1 MAMDSTKYLS
11 VQSLTK
17 YIKYKFEKDP
27 YLQRVFLKGELS
39 NVKHHTNGHIYFS
52 VKDDQSVISAV
63 MFRYDADKLNFK
75 PEEGQN
81 VLLAGNITL
90 YERRGQYQIY
100 VKEMQIDGI
109 GQLFLKL
116 EENKELLKIKGY
128 LKTEHKKPL
137 PAFPEH
143 IAIVSSTT
151 SAAIKDMITTLSR
164 RYPLVKVTTLN
175 TYVQGGRSK
184 DSVIDNL
191 KRADALK
198 ADTVILARGGGS
210 IEDLWTFNE
219 LEVALAVFNMKT
231 PIVTGVGH
239 ETDITLVDYV
249 SDLRA
254 PTPTA
259 AAEQAVPN
267 IKDLNTR
274 LGELHRQLDNL
285 TLSRISN
292 SRQMLDNL
300 SNYYKFKNPNLLYTE
315 QTERLRDLSST
326 LDNFMS
332 QELLNFRHRL
342 DKHMSALAYNNPA
355 PDIQKYQSELKRTSG
370 DLNRQ
375 MKMMISQKVERLAAN
390 INVLESVSPVQILKR
405 GYSYTTFNNK
415 IVTDAKNL
423 NVGDV
428 IETSFNSGTVS
439 AKVTEVNTDDEK

>member
-1 MAMDSTKYLS
+1 MDSTKYLS

-52 VKDDQSVISAV
+52 IKDDKSVISAV
-63 MFRYDADKLNFK
+63 MFRYDAEKLNFK

-90 YERRGQYQIY
+90 YEARGQYQIY

-116 EENKELLKIKGY
+116 EQNKELLKKKGY
-128 LKTEHKKPL
+128 LNPEHKKTI

-143 IAIVSSTT
+143 IAIVSSST
-151 SAAIKDMITTLSR
+151 SAAIKDMITTLTR
-164 RYPLVKVTTLN
+164 RYPLVKVSLLN
-175 TYVQGGRSK
+175 TYVQGTRSQE
-184 DSVIDNL
+184 SVLTNL
-191 KRADALK
+191 TLADKLG

-219 LEVALAVFNMKT
+219 LEVALAVFNMNT
-231 PIVTGVGH
+231 PVITGVGH

-267 IKDLNTR
+267 IRDLQLR
-274 LGELHRQLDNL
+274 LGELHRQSDNL
-285 TLSRISN
+285 IMSKIDRSRKQLES
-292 SRQMLDNL
+292 L

-315 QTERLRDLSST
+315 QTERLRDLT
-326 LDNFMS
+326 VTIENHMS
-332 QELLNFRHRL
+332 LSLSENRHMLN
-342 DKHMSALAYNNPA
+342 KHMSGLSYNNPA
-355 PDIQKYQSELKRTSG
+355 PGIRNSRAELLRTENELKHR
-370 DLNRQ
+370 
-375 MKMMISQKVERLAAN
+375 MKAVLGKKTERLAGN

-415 IVTDAKNL
+415 IVTEAKNL

-428 IETSFNSGTVS
+428 IETSFNRGRVS
-439 AKVTEVNTDDEK
+439 AKVTEVNTDD

>member
-1 MAMDSTKYLS
+1 MDSTKYLS

-52 VKDDQSVISAV
+52 IKDDKSVISAV
-63 MFRYDADKLNFK
+63 MFRYDAEKINFK

-90 YERRGQYQIY
+90 YEARGQYQIY

-116 EENKELLKIKGY
+116 EQNKELLKKKGY
-128 LKTEHKKPL
+128 LNPEHKKQIPV
-137 PAFPEH
+137 FPEH
-143 IAIVSSTT
+143 IAIVSSST
-151 SAAIKDMITTLSR
+151 SAAIKDMITTLTR
-164 RYPLVKVTTLN
+164 RYPLVKVTLLN
-175 TYVQGGRSK
+175 TYVQGAKSQE
-184 DSVIDNL
+184 SVLTNL
-191 KRADALK
+191 NRADKLG

-219 LEVALAVFNMKT
+219 LEVALAVFNMST
-231 PIVTGVGH
+231 PIITGVGH

-267 IKDLNTR
+267 VRDLQLR
-274 LGELHRQLDNL
+274 LGELHRQSDSLIMSKIDD
-285 TLSRISN
+285 SRK
-292 SRQMLDNL
+292 QLENL

-315 QTERLRDLSST
+315 QTERLRDLT
-326 LDNFMS
+326 VTIENHMS
-332 QELLNFRHRL
+332 LSLSENRHMLN
-342 DKHMSALAYNNPA
+342 KHMSGLSYNNPA
-355 PDIQKYQSELKRTSG
+355 PHIRNSQEERLRIETELKR
-370 DLNRQ
+370 R
-375 MKMMISQKVERLAAN
+375 MKAVLSQKTERLGSN

-415 IVTDAKNL
+415 IVTEAKNL

-428 IETSFNSGTVS
+428 IETAFNRGTVS
-439 AKVTEVNTDDEK
+439 AKVTEVNTDD

>member
-1 MAMDSTKYLS
+1 MDSTKYLS

-52 VKDDQSVISAV
+52 IKDDKSVISAV
-63 MFRYDADKLNFK
+63 MFRYDAEKINFK

-90 YERRGQYQIY
+90 YEARGQYQIY

-116 EENKELLKIKGY
+116 EQNKELLKKKDY
-128 LKTEHKKPL
+128 LNPEHKKQIPV
-137 PAFPEH
+137 FPEH
-143 IAIVSSTT
+143 IAIVSSST
-151 SAAIKDMITTLSR
+151 SAAIKDMITTLTR
-164 RYPLVKVTTLN
+164 RYPLVKVTLLN
-175 TYVQGGRSK
+175 TYVQGAKSQE
-184 DSVIDNL
+184 SVLTNL
-191 KRADALK
+191 NRADKLG

-219 LEVALAVFNMKT
+219 LEVALAVFNMST
-231 PIVTGVGH
+231 PIITGVGH

-267 IKDLNTR
+267 VRDLQLR
-274 LGELHRQLDNL
+274 LGELHRQSDSLIMSKIDD
-285 TLSRISN
+285 SRK
-292 SRQMLDNL
+292 QLENL

-315 QTERLRDLSST
+315 QTERLRDLT
-326 LDNFMS
+326 VTIENHMS
-332 QELLNFRHRL
+332 LSLSENRHMLN
-342 DKHMSALAYNNPA
+342 KHMSGLSYNNPA
-355 PDIQKYQSELKRTSG
+355 PHIRNSQEERLRIETELKR
-370 DLNRQ
+370 R
-375 MKMMISQKVERLAAN
+375 MKAVLSQKTERLGSN

-415 IVTDAKNL
+415 IVTEAKNL

-428 IETSFNSGTVS
+428 IETAFNRGTVS
-439 AKVTEVNTDDEK
+439 AKVTEVNTDD

>member
-1 MAMDSTKYLS
+1 MDSTKYLS

-52 VKDDQSVISAV
+52 IKDDKSVISAV
-63 MFRYDADKLNFK
+63 MFRYDAEKLNFK

-90 YERRGQYQIY
+90 YEARGQYQIY

-116 EENKELLKIKGY
+116 EQNKELLKKKGY
-128 LKTEHKKPL
+128 LNPEHKKAIPD
-137 PAFPEH
+137 FPEH
-143 IAIVSSTT
+143 IAIVSSST
-151 SAAIKDMITTLSR
+151 SAAIKDMITTLTR
-164 RYPLVKVTTLN
+164 RYPLVKVTLLN
-175 TYVQGGRSK
+175 TYVQGARSQ
-184 DSVIDNL
+184 DSVLTNL
-191 KRADALK
+191 TRADKLG

-219 LEVALAVFNMKT
+219 LEVALAVFNMNT
-231 PIVTGVGH
+231 PVITGVGH

-267 IKDLNTR
+267 IKDLQLR
-274 LGELHRQLDNL
+274 LGELHRQSDNL
-285 TLSRISN
+285 IMSKIERSRKVLEGLSS
-292 SRQMLDNL
+292 
-300 SNYYKFKNPNLLYTE
+300 YYKFKNPNLLYTE
-315 QTERLRDLSST
+315 QTERLRDLT
-326 LDNFMS
+326 VTIENHMS
-332 QELLNFRHRL
+332 LSLSENRHMLN
-342 DKHMSALAYNNPA
+342 KHMSGLSYNDPA
-355 PDIQKYQSELKRTSG
+355 PDIRNYQEELLRTENELKR
-370 DLNRQ
+370 R
-375 MKMMISQKVERLAAN
+375 MKAVIGQKSERLAGN

-415 IVTDAKNL
+415 IVTEAKNL

-428 IETSFNSGTVS
+428 IETSFNRGTVS
-439 AKVTEVNTDDEK
+439 AKVTEVNTDD

>member
-1 MAMDSTKYLS
+1 MDSTKYLS

-52 VKDDQSVISAV
+52 IKDDKSVISAV
-63 MFRYDADKLNFK
+63 MFRYDAEKLNFK

-90 YERRGQYQIY
+90 YEARGQYQIY

-116 EENKELLKIKGY
+116 EQNKELLKKKGY
-128 LKTEHKKPL
+128 LNPEHKKAIPD
-137 PAFPEH
+137 FPEH
-143 IAIVSSTT
+143 IAIVSSST
-151 SAAIKDMITTLSR
+151 SAAIKDMITTLAR
-164 RYPLVKVTTLN
+164 RYPLVKVTLLN
-175 TYVQGGRSK
+175 TYVQGARSQ
-184 DSVIDNL
+184 DSVLTNL
-191 KRADALK
+191 TRADKLG

-219 LEVALAVFNMKT
+219 LEVALAVFNMNT
-231 PIVTGVGH
+231 PVITGVGH

-267 IKDLNTR
+267 IRDLQRR
-274 LGELHRQLDNL
+274 LGELHRQSDNL
-285 TLSRISN
+285 IMSKIERSRKV
-292 SRQMLDNL
+292 LDGL

-315 QTERLRDLSST
+315 QTERLRDLT
-326 LDNFMS
+326 VTIENHMS
-332 QELLNFRHRL
+332 LSLSENRHMLN
-342 DKHMSALAYNNPA
+342 KHMSGLSYNDPA
-355 PDIQKYQSELKRTSG
+355 PDIRNYQEELLRTENELKR
-370 DLNRQ
+370 R
-375 MKMMISQKVERLAAN
+375 MKAVIGQKSERLAGN

-415 IVTDAKNL
+415 IVTEAKNL

-428 IETSFNSGTVS
+428 IETSFNRGTVS
-439 AKVTEVNTDDEK
+439 AKVTEVNTDD

>member
-1 MAMDSTKYLS
+1 MDSTKYLS

-52 VKDDQSVISAV
+52 IKDDKSVISAV
-63 MFRYDADKLNFK
+63 MFRYDAEKLNFK

-90 YERRGQYQIY
+90 YEARGQYQIY

-116 EENKELLKIKGY
+116 EQNKELLKKKGY
-128 LKTEHKKPL
+128 LNPEHKKAI

-143 IAIVSSTT
+143 IAIVSSST
-151 SAAIKDMITTLSR
+151 SAAIKDMITTLTR
-164 RYPLVKVTTLN
+164 RYPLVKVSLLN
-175 TYVQGGRSK
+175 TYVQGTRSQE
-184 DSVIDNL
+184 SVLTNL
-191 KRADALK
+191 TLADKLG

-219 LEVALAVFNMKT
+219 LEVALAVFNMNT
-231 PIVTGVGH
+231 PVITGVGH

-267 IKDLNTR
+267 IRDLQLR
-274 LGELHRQLDNL
+274 LVELHRQSDNL
-285 TLSRISN
+285 IMSKIDRSRKQLES
-292 SRQMLDNL
+292 L

-315 QTERLRDLSST
+315 QTERLRDLT
-326 LDNFMS
+326 VTIENHMS
-332 QELLNFRHRL
+332 LSLSENRHMLN
-342 DKHMSALAYNNPA
+342 KHMSGLSYNNPA
-355 PDIQKYQSELKRTSG
+355 PGIRNSRAELLRTENELKHR
-370 DLNRQ
+370 
-375 MKMMISQKVERLAAN
+375 MKAVLGKKTERLAGN

-415 IVTDAKNL
+415 IVTEAKNL

-428 IETSFNSGTVS
+428 IETSFNRGRVS
-439 AKVTEVNTDDEK
+439 AKVTEVNTDD

>member
-1 MAMDSTKYLS
+1 MDSTKYLS

-52 VKDDQSVISAV
+52 IKDDKSVISAV
-63 MFRYDADKLNFK
+63 MFRYDAEKLNFK

-90 YERRGQYQIY
+90 YEARGQYQIY

-116 EENKELLKIKGY
+116 EQNKELLKKKGY
-128 LKTEHKKPL
+128 LNPEHKKAIPD
-137 PAFPEH
+137 FPEH
-143 IAIVSSTT
+143 IAIVSSST
-151 SAAIKDMITTLSR
+151 SAAIKDMITTLTR
-164 RYPLVKVTTLN
+164 RYPLVKVTLLN
-175 TYVQGGRSK
+175 TYVQGARSQ
-184 DSVIDNL
+184 DSVLTNL
-191 KRADALK
+191 TRADKLG

-219 LEVALAVFNMKT
+219 LEVALAVFNMNT
-231 PIVTGVGH
+231 PVITGVGH

-267 IKDLNTR
+267 IRDLQLR
-274 LGELHRQLDNL
+274 LGELHRQSDNL
-285 TLSRISN
+285 IISKIERSRKV
-292 SRQMLDNL
+292 LDGL

-315 QTERLRDLSST
+315 QTERLRDLT
-326 LDNFMS
+326 VTIENHMS
-332 QELLNFRHRL
+332 LSLSENRHMLN
-342 DKHMSALAYNNPA
+342 KHMSGLSYNDPA
-355 PDIQKYQSELKRTSG
+355 PDIRNYQEELLRTENELKR
-370 DLNRQ
+370 R
-375 MKMMISQKVERLAAN
+375 MKAVIGQKSERLAGN

-415 IVTDAKNL
+415 IVTEAKNL

-428 IETSFNSGTVS
+428 IETSFNRGTVS
-439 AKVTEVNTDDEK
+439 AKVTEVNTDD

>member
-1 MAMDSTKYLS
+1 MDSTKYLS

-52 VKDDQSVISAV
+52 IKDDRSVISAV
-63 MFRYDADKLNFK
+63 MFRYDAEKLNFK

-90 YERRGQYQIY
+90 YEARGQYQIY

-116 EENKELLKIKGY
+116 EQNKELLKKKGY
-128 LKTEHKKPL
+128 LNPEHKKAIPD
-137 PAFPEH
+137 FPEH
-143 IAIVSSTT
+143 IAIVSSST
-151 SAAIKDMITTLSR
+151 SAAIKDMITTLTR
-164 RYPLVKVTTLN
+164 RYPLVKVTLLN
-175 TYVQGGRSK
+175 TYVQGARSQ
-184 DSVIDNL
+184 DSVLTNL
-191 KRADALK
+191 TRADKLG

-219 LEVALAVFNMKT
+219 LEVALAVFNMNT
-231 PIVTGVGH
+231 PVITGVGH

-267 IKDLNTR
+267 IRDLQFR
-274 LGELHRQLDNL
+274 LGELHRQSDNL
-285 TLSRISN
+285 IMSKIERSRKV
-292 SRQMLDNL
+292 LDGL

-315 QTERLRDLSST
+315 QTERLRDLT
-326 LDNFMS
+326 VTIENHMS
-332 QELLNFRHRL
+332 LSLSENRHMLN
-342 DKHMSALAYNNPA
+342 KHMSGLSYNDPA
-355 PDIQKYQSELKRTSG
+355 PDIRNYQEELLRTENELKR
-370 DLNRQ
+370 R
-375 MKMMISQKVERLAAN
+375 MKAVIGQKSERLAGN

-415 IVTDAKNL
+415 IVTEAKNL

-428 IETSFNSGTVS
+428 IETSFNQGTVS
-439 AKVTEVNTDDEK
+439 AKVTEVNTDD

>member
-1 MAMDSTKYLS
+1 
-11 VQSLTK
+11 
-17 YIKYKFEKDP
+17 
-27 YLQRVFLKGELS
+27 
-39 NVKHHTNGHIYFS
+39 
-52 VKDDQSVISAV
+52 
-63 MFRYDADKLNFK
+63 
-75 PEEGQN
+75 
-81 VLLAGNITL
+81 
-90 YERRGQYQIY
+90 
-100 VKEMQIDGI
+100 
-109 GQLFLKL
+109 
-116 EENKELLKIKGY
+116 
-128 LKTEHKKPL
+128 
-137 PAFPEH
+137 
-143 IAIVSSTT
+143 
-151 SAAIKDMITTLSR
+151 
-164 RYPLVKVTTLN
+164 
-175 TYVQGGRSK
+175 
-184 DSVIDNL
+184 
-191 KRADALK
+191 
-198 ADTVILARGGGS
+198 DTVILARGGGS

-342 DKHMSALAYNNPA
+342 DKY
-355 PDIQKYQSELKRTSG
+355 
-370 DLNRQ
+370 
-375 MKMMISQKVERLAAN
+375 
-390 INVLESVSPVQILKR
+390 
-405 GYSYTTFNNK
+405 
-415 IVTDAKNL
+415 
-423 NVGDV
+423 
-428 IETSFNSGTVS
+428 
-439 AKVTEVNTDDEK
+439 

>member
-1 MAMDSTKYLS
+1 MDSTKYLS

-52 VKDDQSVISAV
+52 IKDDKSVISAV
-63 MFRYDADKLNFK
+63 MFRYDAEKLNFK

-90 YERRGQYQIY
+90 YEARGQYQIY

-116 EENKELLKIKGY
+116 EQNKELLKKKGY
-128 LKTEHKKPL
+128 LNPEHKKAIPD
-137 PAFPEH
+137 FPEH
-143 IAIVSSTT
+143 IAIVSSST
-151 SAAIKDMITTLSR
+151 SAAIKDMITTLTR
-164 RYPLVKVTTLN
+164 RYPLVKVTLLN
-175 TYVQGGRSK
+175 TYVQGARSQ
-184 DSVIDNL
+184 DSVLTNL
-191 KRADALK
+191 TRADKLG

-219 LEVALAVFNMKT
+219 LEVALAVFNMNT
-231 PIVTGVGH
+231 PVITGVGH

-267 IKDLNTR
+267 IRDLQLR
-274 LGELHRQLDNL
+274 LGELHRQSDNL
-285 TLSRISN
+285 IMSKIERSRKV
-292 SRQMLDNL
+292 LDGL

-315 QTERLRDLSST
+315 QTERLRDLT
-326 LDNFMS
+326 VTIENHMS
-332 QELLNFRHRL
+332 LSLSENRHMLN
-342 DKHMSALAYNNPA
+342 KHMSGLSYNDPA
-355 PDIQKYQSELKRTSG
+355 PDIRNYQEELLRTENELKR
-370 DLNRQ
+370 R
-375 MKMMISQKVERLAAN
+375 MKAVIGQKSERLAGN

-415 IVTDAKNL
+415 IVTEAKNL

-428 IETSFNSGTVS
+428 IETSFNRGTVS
-439 AKVTEVNTDDEK
+439 AKVTEVNTDD

>member
-1 MAMDSTKYLS
+1 MDSTKYLS

-52 VKDDQSVISAV
+52 IKDDKSVISAV
-63 MFRYDADKLNFK
+63 MFRYDAEKLNFK

-90 YERRGQYQIY
+90 YEARGQYQIY

-116 EENKELLKIKGY
+116 EQNKELLKKKGY
-128 LKTEHKKPL
+128 LNPEHKKAIPD
-137 PAFPEH
+137 FPEH
-143 IAIVSSTT
+143 IAIVSSST
-151 SAAIKDMITTLSR
+151 SAAIKDMITTLTR
-164 RYPLVKVTTLN
+164 RYPLVKVTLLN
-175 TYVQGGRSK
+175 TYVQGARSQ
-184 DSVIDNL
+184 DSVLTNL
-191 KRADALK
+191 TRADKLG

-219 LEVALAVFNMKT
+219 LEVALAVFNMNT
-231 PIVTGVGH
+231 PVITGVGH

-267 IKDLNTR
+267 IRDLQRR
-274 LGELHRQLDNL
+274 LGELHRQSDNL
-285 TLSRISN
+285 IMSKIERSRKV
-292 SRQMLDNL
+292 LDGL

-315 QTERLRDLSST
+315 QTERLRDLT
-326 LDNFMS
+326 VTIENHMS
-332 QELLNFRHRL
+332 LSLSENRHMLN
-342 DKHMSALAYNNPA
+342 KHMSGLSYNDPA
-355 PDIQKYQSELKRTSG
+355 PDIRNYQEELLRTENELKR
-370 DLNRQ
+370 R
-375 MKMMISQKVERLAAN
+375 MKAVIGQKSERLAGN

-415 IVTDAKNL
+415 IVTEAKNL

-428 IETSFNSGTVS
+428 IETSFNQGTVS
-439 AKVTEVNTDDEK
+439 AKVTEVNTDD

>member
-1 MAMDSTKYLS
+1 MDSTKYLS

-39 NVKHHTNGHIYFS
+39 NVKHHSNGHIYFS
-52 VKDDQSVISAV
+52 IKDDRSVINAV
-63 MFRYDADKLNFK
+63 MFRYDAEKLNFK

-90 YERRGQYQIY
+90 YEARGQYQIY

-116 EENKELLKIKGY
+116 EQNKELLKKKGY
-128 LKTEHKKPL
+128 LNPEHKKPI

-143 IAIVSSTT
+143 IAIVSSST
-151 SAAIKDMITTLSR
+151 SAAIKDMITTLTR
-164 RYPLVKVTTLN
+164 RYPLVKVTLLN
-175 TYVQGGRSK
+175 TYVQGGRSQE
-184 DSVIDNL
+184 SVLTNL
-191 KRADALK
+191 SRADRLG

-219 LEVALAVFNMKT
+219 LEVALQVFNMNT
-231 PIVTGVGH
+231 PTITGVGH

-267 IKDLNTR
+267 IRDLNLR
-274 LGELHRQLDNL
+274 LGELHRQFDSLILSKIDRSKKHLD
-285 TLSRISN
+285 S
-292 SRQMLDNL
+292 L

-315 QTERLRDLSST
+315 QTEKLRDLTMT
-326 LDNFMS
+326 LNNFMS
-332 QELLNFRHRL
+332 SSLLAHRHLL
-342 DKHMSALAYNNPA
+342 DKNMASLSYNSPA
-355 PDIQKYQSELKRTSG
+355 PHIRDSKQNLLRTEDELKR
-370 DLNRQ
+370 R
-375 MKMMISQKVERLAAN
+375 MKAVLGHKAERLAGN

-415 IVTDAKNL
+415 IVTEAKNL
-423 NVGDV
+423 KVGDV
-428 IETSFNSGTVS
+428 IETSFNRGTVS
-439 AKVTEVNTDDEK
+439 AKVTEVNTDD

>member
-1 MAMDSTKYLS
+1 MDSTKYLS

-52 VKDDQSVISAV
+52 IKDDKSVISAV
-63 MFRYDADKLNFK
+63 MFRYDAEKLNFK

-90 YERRGQYQIY
+90 YEARGQYQIY

-116 EENKELLKIKGY
+116 EQNKELLKEKGY
-128 LKTEHKKPL
+128 LNPEHKKAIPD
-137 PAFPEH
+137 FPEH
-143 IAIVSSTT
+143 IAIVSSST
-151 SAAIKDMITTLSR
+151 SAAIKDMITTLTR
-164 RYPLVKVTTLN
+164 RYPLVKVTLLN
-175 TYVQGGRSK
+175 TYVQGARSQ
-184 DSVIDNL
+184 DSVLTNL
-191 KRADALK
+191 TRADKLG

-219 LEVALAVFNMKT
+219 LEVALAVFNMNT
-231 PIVTGVGH
+231 PVITGVGH

-259 AAEQAVPN
+259 AEQAVPN
-267 IKDLNTR
+267 IRDLQLR
-274 LGELHRQLDNL
+274 LGELHRQSDNL
-285 TLSRISN
+285 IMSKIERSRKV
-292 SRQMLDNL
+292 LDGL

-315 QTERLRDLSST
+315 QTERLRDLT
-326 LDNFMS
+326 VTIENHMS
-332 QELLNFRHRL
+332 LSLSENRHMLN
-342 DKHMSALAYNNPA
+342 KHMSGLSYNDPA
-355 PDIQKYQSELKRTSG
+355 PDIRNYQEELLRTENELKR
-370 DLNRQ
+370 R
-375 MKMMISQKVERLAAN
+375 MKAVIGQKSERLAGN

-415 IVTDAKNL
+415 IVTEAKNL

-428 IETSFNSGTVS
+428 IETSFNRGTVS
-439 AKVTEVNTDDEK
+439 AKVTEVNTDD

>member
-1 MAMDSTKYLS
+1 MDSTKYLS

-52 VKDDQSVISAV
+52 IKDDKSVISAV
-63 MFRYDADKLNFK
+63 MFRYDAEKLNFK

-90 YERRGQYQIY
+90 YEARGQYQIY

-116 EENKELLKIKGY
+116 EQNKELLKKKGY
-128 LKTEHKKPL
+128 LNPEHKKAIPD
-137 PAFPEH
+137 FPEH
-143 IAIVSSTT
+143 IAIVSSST
-151 SAAIKDMITTLSR
+151 SAAIKDMITTLTR
-164 RYPLVKVTTLN
+164 RYPLVKVTLLN
-175 TYVQGGRSK
+175 TYVQGARSQ
-184 DSVIDNL
+184 DSVLTNL
-191 KRADALK
+191 TRADKLG

-219 LEVALAVFNMKT
+219 LEVALAVFNMNT
-231 PIVTGVGH
+231 PVITGVGH

-267 IKDLNTR
+267 IRDLQRR
-274 LGELHRQLDNL
+274 LGELHRQSDNL
-285 TLSRISN
+285 IMSKIERSRKV
-292 SRQMLDNL
+292 LDGL

-315 QTERLRDLSST
+315 QTERLRDLT
-326 LDNFMS
+326 VTIENHMS
-332 QELLNFRHRL
+332 LSLSESRHMLN
-342 DKHMSALAYNNPA
+342 KHMSGLSYNDPA
-355 PDIQKYQSELKRTSG
+355 PDIRNYQEELLRTENELKR
-370 DLNRQ
+370 R
-375 MKMMISQKVERLAAN
+375 MKAVIGQKSERLAGN

-415 IVTDAKNL
+415 IVTEAKNL

-428 IETSFNSGTVS
+428 IETSFNRGTVS
-439 AKVTEVNTDDEK
+439 AKVTEVNTDD

>member
-1 MAMDSTKYLS
+1 MDSTKYLS

-52 VKDDQSVISAV
+52 IKDDKSVISAV
-63 MFRYDADKLNFK
+63 MFRYDAEKLNFK

-90 YERRGQYQIY
+90 YEARGQYQIY

-116 EENKELLKIKGY
+116 EQNKELLKKKGY
-128 LKTEHKKPL
+128 LNPEHKKAIPY
-137 PAFPEH
+137 FPEH
-143 IAIVSSTT
+143 IAIVSSST
-151 SAAIKDMITTLSR
+151 SAAIKDMITTLTR
-164 RYPLVKVTTLN
+164 RYPLVKVTLLN
-175 TYVQGGRSK
+175 TYVQGARSQ
-184 DSVIDNL
+184 DSVLTNL
-191 KRADALK
+191 TRADKLG

-219 LEVALAVFNMKT
+219 LEVALAVFNMNT
-231 PIVTGVGH
+231 PVITGVGH

-267 IKDLNTR
+267 IRDLQLR
-274 LGELHRQLDNL
+274 LGELHRQSDNL
-285 TLSRISN
+285 IMSKIERSRKV
-292 SRQMLDNL
+292 LDGL

-315 QTERLRDLSST
+315 QTERLRDLT
-326 LDNFMS
+326 VTIENHMS
-332 QELLNFRHRL
+332 LSLSENRHMLN
-342 DKHMSALAYNNPA
+342 KHMSGLSYNDPA
-355 PDIQKYQSELKRTSG
+355 PDIRNYQEELLRTENELKR
-370 DLNRQ
+370 R
-375 MKMMISQKVERLAAN
+375 MKAVIGQKSERLAGN

-415 IVTDAKNL
+415 IVTEAKNL

-428 IETSFNSGTVS
+428 IETSFNRGTVS
-439 AKVTEVNTDDEK
+439 AKVTEVNTDD

>member
-1 MAMDSTKYLS
+1 MDSTKYLS

-52 VKDDQSVISAV
+52 IKDDKSVISAV
-63 MFRYDADKLNFK
+63 MFRYDAEKLNFK

-90 YERRGQYQIY
+90 YEARGQYQIY
-100 VKEMQIDGI
+100 VKEMQIDGV

-116 EENKELLKIKGY
+116 EQNKELLKKKGY
-128 LKTEHKKPL
+128 LNPEHKKPI
-137 PAFPEH
+137 PVFPEH
-143 IAIVSSTT
+143 IAIVSSST
-151 SAAIKDMITTLSR
+151 SAALKDMITTLTR
-164 RYPLVKVTTLN
+164 RYPLVKVTLLN
-175 TYVQGGRSK
+175 TYVQGARSQE
-184 DSVIDNL
+184 SVLTNL
-191 KRADALK
+191 NRADKLG

-219 LEVALAVFNMKT
+219 LEVALAVFNMST
-231 PIVTGVGH
+231 PIITGVGH

-267 IKDLNTR
+267 IRDLQLR
-274 LGELHRQLDNL
+274 LGELHRQSDNFIMSKIDR
-285 TLSRISN
+285 SRK
-292 SRQMLDNL
+292 QLENL

-315 QTERLRDLSST
+315 QTERLRDLT
-326 LDNFMS
+326 VTIENHMS
-332 QELLNFRHRL
+332 LSLSESRHMLN
-342 DKHMSALAYNNPA
+342 KHMSGLSYNNPA
-355 PDIQKYQSELKRTSG
+355 PHIRNSQEELLRIENELKR
-370 DLNRQ
+370 R
-375 MKMMISQKVERLAAN
+375 MKAVITQKTERLGSN

-415 IVTDAKNL
+415 IVTEAKNL

-439 AKVTEVNTDDEK
+439 AKVTEVNTDD

>member
-1 MAMDSTKYLS
+1 MDSTKYLS
-11 VQSLTK
+11 VQSLTR

-39 NVKHHTNGHIYFS
+39 NVKHHSNGHIYFS
-52 VKDDQSVISAV
+52 IKDDKSVISAV
-63 MFRYDADKLNFK
+63 MFRYDAEKLNFK

-81 VLLAGNITL
+81 VLLTGNITL
-90 YERRGQYQIY
+90 YEARGQYQIY

-116 EENKELLKIKGY
+116 EQNKELLNKKGY
-128 LKTEHKKPL
+128 LNPEHKKQIPV
-137 PAFPEH
+137 FPEH
-143 IAIVSSTT
+143 IAIVSSST
-151 SAAIKDMITTLSR
+151 SAAIKDMITTLTR
-164 RYPLVKVTTLN
+164 RYPLVKVTLLN
-175 TYVQGGRSK
+175 TYVQGARSQE
-184 DSVIDNL
+184 SVLTNL
-191 KRADALK
+191 NLADKLG

-219 LEVALAVFNMKT
+219 LEVALAVFNMNT
-231 PIVTGVGH
+231 PIITGVGH

-267 IKDLNTR
+267 IRDLQLR
-274 LGELHRQLDNL
+274 LGELHRQSDNL
-285 TLSRISN
+285 MMSKIDRSRE
-292 SRQMLDNL
+292 QLEYL

-315 QTERLRDLSST
+315 QTERLRDLTVT
-326 LDNFMS
+326 LENYMS
-332 QELLNFRHRL
+332 VSLSENRHMLN
-342 DKHMSALAYNNPA
+342 KHMSGLSYNNPA
-355 PDIQKYQSELKRTSG
+355 PHIKNSQEDRIRIENELKRRMKG
-370 DLNRQ
+370 LLN
-375 MKMMISQKVERLAAN
+375 QKTERLASN

-415 IVTDAKNL
+415 IVTEAKNL

-428 IETSFNSGTVS
+428 IETSFNKGTVS
-439 AKVTEVNTDDEK
+439 AKVTEVNTDD

>member
-1 MAMDSTKYLS
+1 MDSTKYLS

-52 VKDDQSVISAV
+52 IKDDKSVISAV
-63 MFRYDADKLNFK
+63 MFRYDAEKLNFK

-90 YERRGQYQIY
+90 YEARGQYQIY

-116 EENKELLKIKGY
+116 EQNKELLKKKGY
-128 LKTEHKKPL
+128 LNPEHKKAI

-143 IAIVSSTT
+143 IAIVSSST
-151 SAAIKDMITTLSR
+151 SAAIKDTITTLTR
-164 RYPLVKVTTLN
+164 RYPLVKVTLLN
-175 TYVQGGRSK
+175 TYVQGARSQE
-184 DSVIDNL
+184 SVLTNL
-191 KRADALK
+191 TRADKLG

-219 LEVALAVFNMKT
+219 LEVALAVFNMNT
-231 PIVTGVGH
+231 PVITGVGH

-267 IKDLNTR
+267 IKDLQLR
-274 LGELHRQLDNL
+274 LGELHRQSDNFIMSKIDR
-285 TLSRISN
+285 SRK
-292 SRQMLDNL
+292 QLEGL

-315 QTERLRDLSST
+315 QTERLRDLT
-326 LDNFMS
+326 VTIENHMS
-332 QELLNFRHRL
+332 LSLSENRHMLN
-342 DKHMSALAYNNPA
+342 KHMSGLSYNNPA
-355 PDIQKYQSELKRTSG
+355 PHIRNSEEERLRTENELKR
-370 DLNRQ
+370 R
-375 MKMMISQKVERLAAN
+375 MKAVLGQKTERLAGN

-415 IVTDAKNL
+415 IVTEAENL
-423 NVGDV
+423 NVGDI
-428 IETSFNSGTVS
+428 IETSFNRGTVS
-439 AKVTEVNTDDEK
+439 AKVTEVNTDD

>member
-1 MAMDSTKYLS
+1 MDSSKYLS

-39 NVKHHTNGHIYFS
+39 NVKHHSNGHIYFS
-52 VKDDQSVISAV
+52 IKDDKAVISAV

-81 VLLAGNITL
+81 VLLTGNITL
-90 YERRGQYQIY
+90 YETRGQYQIY

-116 EENKELLKIKGY
+116 EQNKELLKKKGY
-128 LKTEHKKPL
+128 LNPEHKQAIPQ
-137 PAFPEH
+137 FPEH
-143 IAIVSSTT
+143 IAIVSSSS
-151 SAAIKDMITTLSR
+151 SAAIKDMITTLGR
-164 RYPLVKVTTLN
+164 RYPLVKVTMLN
-175 TYVQGGRSK
+175 TLVQGSQSK
-184 DSVIDNL
+184 DNVIANL
-191 KRADALK
+191 QKADQLG

-267 IKDLNTR
+267 IKDLHLRITD
-274 LGELHRQLDNL
+274 LYRQLDNRL
-285 TLSRISN
+285 HVKIDQSKKLLS
-292 SRQMLDNL
+292 NL
-300 SNYYKFKNPNLLYTE
+300 SGYYKFKNPNLLYTE
-315 QTERLRDLSST
+315 QTERLRDLTST
-326 LDNFMS
+326 LDHYMTSEVRNK
-332 QELLNFRHRL
+332 RHQL
-342 DKHMSALAYNNPA
+342 DKEISALTYNNPQPVIKQHQA
-355 PDIQKYQSELKRTSG
+355 ALGRHTDALSHRMHLV
-370 DLNRQ
+370 LNR
-375 MKMMISQKVERLAAN
+375 KAESLASQ

-405 GYSYTTFNNK
+405 GYSYTTLNKK
-415 IVTDAKNL
+415 IVTDAKKL
-423 NVGDV
+423 KVGDV
-428 IETSFNSGTVS
+428 IETSFNTGSVS
-439 AKVTEVNTDDEK
+439 AKVTEVKTDD

>member
-1 MAMDSTKYLS
+1 MDSTKYLS

-52 VKDDQSVISAV
+52 IKDDKSVISAV
-63 MFRYDADKLNFK
+63 MFRYNAEKLNFK

-90 YERRGQYQIY
+90 YEARGQYQIY

-116 EENKELLKIKGY
+116 EQNKELLKKKGY
-128 LKTEHKKPL
+128 LNPEHKKAI

-143 IAIVSSTT
+143 IAIVSSST
-151 SAAIKDMITTLSR
+151 SAAIKDMITTLTR
-164 RYPLVKVTTLN
+164 RYPLVKVSLLN
-175 TYVQGGRSK
+175 TYVQGTRSQE
-184 DSVIDNL
+184 SVLTNL
-191 KRADALK
+191 TLADKLG

-210 IEDLWTFNE
+210 IEDMWTFNE
-219 LEVALAVFNMKT
+219 LEVALDVFNMNT
-231 PIVTGVGH
+231 PVITGVGH

-267 IKDLNTR
+267 IRDLQLR
-274 LGELHRQLDNL
+274 LGELHRQSDNL
-285 TLSRISN
+285 IMSKIDRSRKQLES
-292 SRQMLDNL
+292 L

-315 QTERLRDLSST
+315 QTERLRDLT
-326 LDNFMS
+326 VTIENHMS
-332 QELLNFRHRL
+332 LSLSENRHMLN
-342 DKHMSALAYNNPA
+342 KHMSGLSYNNPA
-355 PDIQKYQSELKRTSG
+355 PGIRNSRAELLRTENELKHR
-370 DLNRQ
+370 
-375 MKMMISQKVERLAAN
+375 MKAVLGKKTERLAGN

-415 IVTDAKNL
+415 IVTEAKNL

-428 IETSFNSGTVS
+428 IETSFNRGRVS
-439 AKVTEVNTDDEK
+439 AKVTEVNTDD

>member
-1 MAMDSTKYLS
+1 MDSTKYLS

-52 VKDDQSVISAV
+52 IKDDKSVISAV
-63 MFRYDADKLNFK
+63 MFRYDAEKLNFK

-90 YERRGQYQIY
+90 YEARGQYQIY
-100 VKEMQIDGI
+100 VKEMQIDGV

-116 EENKELLKIKGY
+116 EQNKELLKKKGY
-128 LKTEHKKPL
+128 LNPEHKKPI
-137 PAFPEH
+137 PVFPEH
-143 IAIVSSTT
+143 IAIVSSST
-151 SAAIKDMITTLSR
+151 SAALKDMITTLTR
-164 RYPLVKVTTLN
+164 RYPLVKVTLLN
-175 TYVQGGRSK
+175 TYVQGARSQE
-184 DSVIDNL
+184 SVLTNL
-191 KRADALK
+191 NRADKLG

-219 LEVALAVFNMKT
+219 LEVALAVFNMST
-231 PIVTGVGH
+231 PIITGVGH

-267 IKDLNTR
+267 IRDLQLR
-274 LGELHRQLDNL
+274 LGELHRQSDNL
-285 TLSRISN
+285 IMSKIDRSRK
-292 SRQMLDNL
+292 QLENL

-315 QTERLRDLSST
+315 QTERLRDLT
-326 LDNFMS
+326 VTIENHMS
-332 QELLNFRHRL
+332 LSLSESRHMLN
-342 DKHMSALAYNNPA
+342 KHMSGLSYNNPA
-355 PDIQKYQSELKRTSG
+355 PHIRNSQEELLRIENELKR
-370 DLNRQ
+370 R
-375 MKMMISQKVERLAAN
+375 MKAVITQKTERLGSN

-415 IVTDAKNL
+415 IVTEAKNL

-439 AKVTEVNTDDEK
+439 AKVTEVNTDD

>member
-1 MAMDSTKYLS
+1 MDSTKYLS

-52 VKDDQSVISAV
+52 IKDDKSVISAV
-63 MFRYDADKLNFK
+63 MFRYDAEKLNFK

-90 YERRGQYQIY
+90 YEARGQYQIY

-116 EENKELLKIKGY
+116 EQNKELLKKKGY
-128 LKTEHKKPL
+128 LNPEHKKAIPD
-137 PAFPEH
+137 FPEH
-143 IAIVSSTT
+143 IAIVSSST
-151 SAAIKDMITTLSR
+151 SAAIKDMITTLTR
-164 RYPLVKVTTLN
+164 RYPLVKVTLLN
-175 TYVQGGRSK
+175 TYVQGARSQ
-184 DSVIDNL
+184 DSVLTNL
-191 KRADALK
+191 TRADKLG

-219 LEVALAVFNMKT
+219 LEVALAVFNMNT
-231 PIVTGVGH
+231 PVITGVGH

-267 IKDLNTR
+267 IRDLQLR
-274 LGELHRQLDNL
+274 LGELHRQSDNL
-285 TLSRISN
+285 IMSKIERSRKV
-292 SRQMLDNL
+292 LDGL

-315 QTERLRDLSST
+315 QTERLRDLT
-326 LDNFMS
+326 VTIENHMS
-332 QELLNFRHRL
+332 LSLSENRHMLN
-342 DKHMSALAYNNPA
+342 KHMSGLSYNDPA
-355 PDIQKYQSELKRTSG
+355 PDIRNYQEELLRTENELKR
-370 DLNRQ
+370 R
-375 MKMMISQKVERLAAN
+375 MKAVIGQKSERLAGN

-415 IVTDAKNL
+415 IVTEAKNL

-428 IETSFNSGTVS
+428 IETSFNQGTVS
-439 AKVTEVNTDDEK
+439 AKVTEVNTDD

>member
-1 MAMDSTKYLS
+1 MESTKYLS

-52 VKDDQSVISAV
+52 IKDDKSVISAV

-81 VLLAGNITL
+81 VLLTGNITL
-90 YERRGQYQIY
+90 YEARGQYQIY
-100 VKEMQIDGI
+100 VKEMTIDGI
-109 GQLFLKL
+109 GQLFLQL
-116 EENKELLKIKGY
+116 EQNKDLLKKKGY
-128 LKTEHKKPL
+128 LNPEHKKPI
-137 PAFPEH
+137 PEFPEH
-143 IAIVSSTT
+143 IAIVSSST
-151 SAAIKDMITTLSR
+151 SAAIKDMITTLER
-164 RYPLVKVTTLN
+164 RYPLVKVTLLN
-175 TYVQGGRSK
+175 TYVQGGYSK

-191 KRADALK
+191 RRADDMGV
-198 ADTVILARGGGS
+198 DTVLLARGGGS

-231 PIVTGVGH
+231 PIITGVGH

-259 AAEQAVPN
+259 AAEQSVPN
-267 IKDLNTR
+267 MRDLNLR
-274 LGELHRQLDNL
+274 IGELNRQFDNL
-285 TLSRISN
+285 IMSKIDKGRKQLEG
-292 SRQMLDNL
+292 L

-315 QTERLRDLSST
+315 QTEKLRDLNTTLVNFIST
-326 LDNFMS
+326 
-332 QELLNFRHRL
+332 ELVSNRHIL
-342 DKHMSALAYNNPA
+342 DKQISALSYNNPA
-355 PDIQKYQSELKRTSG
+355 PVISNYKNELKKLSG
-370 DLNRQ
+370 SLKREMNSV
-375 MKMMISQKVERLAAN
+375 MKQHTELLVGQ
-390 INVLESVSPVQILKR
+390 INMLESVSPIQILKR

-415 IVTDAKNL
+415 IITDAKKL

-428 IETSFNSGTVS
+428 IETSFDKGKVS
-439 AKVTEVNTDDEK
+439 AKVTEVNADD

>member
-1 MAMDSTKYLS
+1 MDSTKYLS

-52 VKDDQSVISAV
+52 IKDDKSVISAV
-63 MFRYDADKLNFK
+63 MFRYDAEKLNFK

-90 YERRGQYQIY
+90 YEARGQYQIY

-116 EENKELLKIKGY
+116 EQNKELLKKKGY
-128 LKTEHKKPL
+128 LNPEHKKAIPD
-137 PAFPEH
+137 FPEH
-143 IAIVSSTT
+143 IAIVSSST
-151 SAAIKDMITTLSR
+151 SAAIKDMITTLTR
-164 RYPLVKVTTLN
+164 RYPLVKVTLLN
-175 TYVQGGRSK
+175 TYVQGARSQ
-184 DSVIDNL
+184 DSVLTNL
-191 KRADALK
+191 TRADKLG

-219 LEVALAVFNMKT
+219 LEVALAVFNMNT
-231 PIVTGVGH
+231 PVITGVGH

-267 IKDLNTR
+267 IRDLQLR
-274 LGELHRQLDNL
+274 LGELHRQSDNL
-285 TLSRISN
+285 IMSKIERSRKV
-292 SRQMLDNL
+292 LDGL

-315 QTERLRDLSST
+315 QTERLRDLT
-326 LDNFMS
+326 VTIETHMS
-332 QELLNFRHRL
+332 LSLSENRHMLN
-342 DKHMSALAYNNPA
+342 KHMSGLSYNDPA
-355 PDIQKYQSELKRTSG
+355 PDIRNYQEELLRTKNELKR
-370 DLNRQ
+370 R
-375 MKMMISQKVERLAAN
+375 MKAVIGQKSERLAGN

-415 IVTDAKNL
+415 IVTEAKNL

-428 IETSFNSGTVS
+428 IETSFNQGTVS
-439 AKVTEVNTDDEK
+439 AKVTEVNTDD

>member
-1 MAMDSTKYLS
+1 MDSTKYLS

-52 VKDDQSVISAV
+52 IKDDKSVISAV
-63 MFRYDADKLNFK
+63 MFRYDAEKLNFK

-90 YERRGQYQIY
+90 YEARGQYQIY

-116 EENKELLKIKGY
+116 EQNKELLKKKGY
-128 LKTEHKKPL
+128 LNPEHKKAIPD
-137 PAFPEH
+137 FPEH
-143 IAIVSSTT
+143 IAIVSSST
-151 SAAIKDMITTLSR
+151 SAAIKDMITTLTR
-164 RYPLVKVTTLN
+164 RYPLVKVTLLN
-175 TYVQGGRSK
+175 TYVQGARSQ
-184 DSVIDNL
+184 DSVLTNL
-191 KRADALK
+191 TRADKLG

-219 LEVALAVFNMKT
+219 LEVALAVFNMNT
-231 PIVTGVGH
+231 PVITGVGH

-267 IKDLNTR
+267 IRDLQLR
-274 LGELHRQLDNL
+274 LGELHRQSDNL
-285 TLSRISN
+285 IMSKIERSRKV
-292 SRQMLDNL
+292 LDGL

-315 QTERLRDLSST
+315 QTERLRDLT
-326 LDNFMS
+326 VTIENHMS
-332 QELLNFRHRL
+332 LSLSESRHMLN
-342 DKHMSALAYNNPA
+342 KHMSGLSYNDPA
-355 PDIQKYQSELKRTSG
+355 PDIRNYQEELLRTENELKR
-370 DLNRQ
+370 R
-375 MKMMISQKVERLAAN
+375 MKAVIGQKSERLAGN

-415 IVTDAKNL
+415 IVTEAKNL

-428 IETSFNSGTVS
+428 IETSFNRGTVS
-439 AKVTEVNTDDEK
+439 AKVTEVNTDD

>member
-1 MAMDSTKYLS
+1 MDSTKYLS

-52 VKDDQSVISAV
+52 IKDDKSVISAV
-63 MFRYDADKLNFK
+63 MFRYDAEKLNFK

-90 YERRGQYQIY
+90 YEARGQYQIY
-100 VKEMQIDGI
+100 VKEMQIDGV

-116 EENKELLKIKGY
+116 EQNKELLKKKGY
-128 LKTEHKKPL
+128 LNPEHKKPI
-137 PAFPEH
+137 PVFPEH
-143 IAIVSSTT
+143 IAIVSSST
-151 SAAIKDMITTLSR
+151 SAALKDMITTLTR
-164 RYPLVKVTTLN
+164 RYPLVKVTLLN
-175 TYVQGGRSK
+175 TYVQGARSQE
-184 DSVIDNL
+184 SVLTNL
-191 KRADALK
+191 NRADKLG

-219 LEVALAVFNMKT
+219 LEVALAVFNMST
-231 PIVTGVGH
+231 PIITGVGH

-267 IKDLNTR
+267 IRDLQLR
-274 LGELHRQLDNL
+274 LGELHRQSDNFIMSKIDR
-285 TLSRISN
+285 SRK
-292 SRQMLDNL
+292 QLENL

-315 QTERLRDLSST
+315 QTERLRDLT
-326 LDNFMS
+326 VTIENHMS
-332 QELLNFRHRL
+332 LSLSENRHMLN
-342 DKHMSALAYNNPA
+342 KHMSGLSYNNPA
-355 PDIQKYQSELKRTSG
+355 PHIRNSQEELLRIENELKR
-370 DLNRQ
+370 R
-375 MKMMISQKVERLAAN
+375 MKAVITQKTERLGSN

-415 IVTDAKNL
+415 IVTEAKNL

-439 AKVTEVNTDDEK
+439 AKVTEVNTDD

>member
-1 MAMDSTKYLS
+1 MDSTKYLS

-52 VKDDQSVISAV
+52 IKDDSSVISAV
-63 MFRYDADKLNFK
+63 MFRYDAEKLNFK

-90 YERRGQYQIY
+90 YAARGQYQIY

-116 EENKELLKIKGY
+116 EQNKELLKNKGY
-128 LKTEHKKPL
+128 LNPEHKKPI
-137 PAFPEH
+137 PVFPEH
-143 IAIVSSTT
+143 IAIVSSST
-151 SAAIKDMITTLSR
+151 SAAIKDMITTLTR
-164 RYPLVKVTTLN
+164 RYPLVKVTLLN
-175 TYVQGGRSK
+175 TYVQGGRSQE
-184 DSVIDNL
+184 SVVTNL
-191 KRADALK
+191 NRADKLG

-219 LEVALAVFNMKT
+219 LEVALAVYNMNT
-231 PIVTGVGH
+231 PVITGVGH

-259 AAEQAVPN
+259 AAEQAVPD
-267 IKDLNTR
+267 IRDLKLR
-274 LGELHRQLDNL
+274 LGELHRQFDNL
-285 TLSRISN
+285 ILSRIDRSKKQLE
-292 SRQMLDNL
+292 SL

-315 QTERLRDLSST
+315 QTERLRDLTVTLNNDMASS
-326 LDNFMS
+326 
-332 QELLNFRHRL
+332 LLTHRHLL
-342 DKHMSALAYNNPA
+342 DKNTASLSYSNPA
-355 PDIQKYQSELKRTSG
+355 PLIRDLKQDLFRTQGELKRRMTAV
-370 DLNRQ
+370 LV
-375 MKMMISQKVERLAAN
+375 QKTERLAGN

-415 IVTDAKNL
+415 IVTEAENL
-423 NVGDV
+423 KVGDM
-428 IETSFNSGTVS
+428 IKTSFNRGTVS
-439 AKVTEVNTDDEK
+439 AKVTEVNTDD

>member
-1 MAMDSTKYLS
+1 MDSTKYLS

-52 VKDDQSVISAV
+52 IKDDKSVISAV
-63 MFRYDADKLNFK
+63 MFRYDAEKLNFK

-90 YERRGQYQIY
+90 YEARGQYQIY
-100 VKEMQIDGI
+100 VKEMQIDGV

-116 EENKELLKIKGY
+116 EQNKELLKKKGY
-128 LKTEHKKPL
+128 LNPEHKKPI
-137 PAFPEH
+137 PVFPEH
-143 IAIVSSTT
+143 IAIVSSST
-151 SAAIKDMITTLSR
+151 SAALKDMITTLTR
-164 RYPLVKVTTLN
+164 RYPLVKVTLLN
-175 TYVQGGRSK
+175 TYVQGARSQE
-184 DSVIDNL
+184 SVLTNL
-191 KRADALK
+191 NRADKLG

-219 LEVALAVFNMKT
+219 LEVALAVFNMST
-231 PIVTGVGH
+231 PIITGVGH

-267 IKDLNTR
+267 IRDLQLR
-274 LGELHRQLDNL
+274 LGELHRQSDNL
-285 TLSRISN
+285 IMSKIDRSRK
-292 SRQMLDNL
+292 QLENL

-315 QTERLRDLSST
+315 QTERLRDLT
-326 LDNFMS
+326 VTIENHMS
-332 QELLNFRHRL
+332 LSLSENRHMLN
-342 DKHMSALAYNNPA
+342 KHMSGLSYNNPA
-355 PDIQKYQSELKRTSG
+355 PHIRNSQEELLRIENELKR
-370 DLNRQ
+370 R
-375 MKMMISQKVERLAAN
+375 MKAVITQKTERLGSN

-415 IVTDAKNL
+415 IVTEAKNL

-439 AKVTEVNTDDEK
+439 AKVTEVNTDD

>member
-1 MAMDSTKYLS
+1 MDSTKYLS

-52 VKDDQSVISAV
+52 IKDDKSVISAV
-63 MFRYDADKLNFK
+63 MFRYDAEKLNFK

-90 YERRGQYQIY
+90 YEARGQYQIY

-116 EENKELLKIKGY
+116 EQNKELLKKKGY
-128 LKTEHKKPL
+128 LNPEHKKAIPD
-137 PAFPEH
+137 FPEH
-143 IAIVSSTT
+143 IAIVSSST
-151 SAAIKDMITTLSR
+151 SAAIKDMITTLAR
-164 RYPLVKVTTLN
+164 RYPLVKVTLLN
-175 TYVQGGRSK
+175 TYVQGARSQ
-184 DSVIDNL
+184 DSVLTNL
-191 KRADALK
+191 TRADKLG

-219 LEVALAVFNMKT
+219 LEVALAVFNMNT
-231 PIVTGVGH
+231 PVITGVGH

-267 IKDLNTR
+267 IRDLQLR
-274 LGELHRQLDNL
+274 LGELHRQSDNL
-285 TLSRISN
+285 IMSKIERSRKV
-292 SRQMLDNL
+292 LDGL

-315 QTERLRDLSST
+315 QTERLRDLT
-326 LDNFMS
+326 VTIENHMS
-332 QELLNFRHRL
+332 LSLSENRHMLN
-342 DKHMSALAYNNPA
+342 KHMSGLSYNDPA
-355 PDIQKYQSELKRTSG
+355 PDIRNYQEELLRTENELKR
-370 DLNRQ
+370 R
-375 MKMMISQKVERLAAN
+375 MKAVIGQKSERLAGN

-415 IVTDAKNL
+415 IVTEAKNL

-428 IETSFNSGTVS
+428 IETSFNQGTVS
-439 AKVTEVNTDDEK
+439 AKVTEVNTDD